1 MRINLLSE
9 CLSDKIREIQARNTD
24 TQYGQEEGRGAR
36 GERGSPRLPVRTR
49 KNSK

>member
-9 CLSDKIREIQARNTD
+9 RLSDKIREIRARNTD
-24 TQYGQEEGRGAR
+24 TQYGQEEGRGR
-36 GERGSPRLPVRTR
+36 GERGSPRLPVCTR